1 MHDARDAAAV
11 SIAPMIQP
19 VQDLC
24 KDRDGGVASMATM
37 SVLDVI
43 AAWPDDLPI
52 AAVVSADEGSPWSRW
67 SVLAAPQE
75 TITSLHAASD
85 ALSARRADPA
95 ESGRGEL
102 PFHQGWIGWLNYDAG
117 RQLEPRACHSTGAR
131 DDRGWPD
138 VCLHRCEGAYVYD
151 HHRGVWHVAGDA
163 ASLPPI
169 EPLDHKSTLAEVN
182 AMGPIEYSLDQAAY
196 ESIVQRAIEYIHAG
210 DVFQVN
216 LARRMSMG
224 IEGSSRALFRA
235 LVSYIAPWYGALID
249 GPEPGSA
256 VLSTSPELL
265 VAGSRRS
272 GGIVTR
278 PIKGTAPGSASEDLL
293 ATSAKDQAE
302 LAMIVDLMRN
312 DLGRVCRPGSVR
324 VRDARSIERHGAPGS
339 RGVQHGV
346 ATVAGALREGCG
358 LWDVIQGVFPAGSIT
373 GAPKIRAMQIIDE
386 LEPVRRGPYCG
397 SVIMADDGGA
407 FHMNVGIRT
416 SAVRGESMDGSW
428 ARIRGDLDYFVG
440 AGIVADSD
448 PHAEWR
454 ETCAK
459 AAGFEY
465 VMRQLS
471 PTPVAEAAP

>member
-1 MHDARDAAAV
+1 
-11 SIAPMIQP
+11 
-19 VQDLC
+19 
-24 KDRDGGVASMATM
+24 MATM

-43 AAWPDDLPI
+43 AAWPDDRPI
-52 AAVVSADEGSPWSRW
+52 AAVVSADERSPWARW

-75 TITSLHAASD
+75 TIISLDAAAHALKAGRLDPGASV
-85 ALSARRADPA
+85 
-95 ESGRGEL
+95 GRDL

-117 RQLEPRACHSTGAR
+117 RQIEPRASHAMGAG

-138 VCLHRCEGAYVYD
+138 VCLHRCEGAFVFD
-151 HHRGVWHVAGDA
+151 HLHRTWHVAGDPN
-163 ASLPPI
+163 SLPSIGPVNH
-169 EPLDHKSTLAEVN
+169 ESARPEVN
-182 AMGPIEYSLDQAAY
+182 ATGPIEHSLDQAAY
-196 ESIVQRAIEYIHAG
+196 ESIVERAIDYIHAG

-216 LARRMSMG
+216 LARRMSQYF
-224 IEGSSRALFRA
+224 EGSSRSLFRA
-235 LVSYIAPWYGALID
+235 LVGYIAPWYGALID

-265 VAGSRRS
+265 VAGDWRS
-272 GGIVTR
+272 GDIVTR
-278 PIKGTAPGSASEDLL
+278 PIKGTAPGDASEDLL
-293 ATSAKDQAE
+293 ATSAKDRAE

-312 DLGRVCRPGSVR
+312 DLGRVCTPGSVR

-346 ATVAGALREGCG
+346 ATVAGAIREECG

-416 SAVRGESMDGSW
+416 SAIRGESMDGSW
-428 ARIRGDLDYFVG
+428 ARIRGHLDYFVG

-459 AAGFEY
+459 AAGFEH

-471 PTPVAEAAP
+471 PTSVAEAAP